1 MQGLETI
8 LRLTKVADKK
18 RQDGEASHVGGLFV
32 DDFSVWLVGDEPV
45 TKSAGKAGM
54 RGAIGN

>member
-18 RQDGEASHVGGLFV
+18 RQGEEASHVGGLLV

-45 TKSAGKAGM
+45 TKSAGKA
-54 RGAIGN
+54 RITD